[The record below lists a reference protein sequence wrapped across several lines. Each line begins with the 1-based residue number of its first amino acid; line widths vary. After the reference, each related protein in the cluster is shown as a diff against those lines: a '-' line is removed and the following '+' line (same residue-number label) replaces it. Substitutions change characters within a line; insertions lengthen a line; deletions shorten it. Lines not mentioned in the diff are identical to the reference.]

1 MKKIYNCF
9 LASFFL
15 AAVLNTTASAQT
27 IQYSDGRP
35 AASLRMNFKDEG
47 IVMKY
52 GDGKDSCDTYGARE
66 AVVNKEGDT
75 YYLFYDGAGKR
86 GWLACLAESKDLRH
100 WTKKGPILTLGGPGK
115 NDSKSASS
123 PWVIKEKNEW
133 HMFYVG
139 AKNTTPA
146 PYRIPSLPYLTM
158 KAKATSLRG
167 PWIKQYDVTALP
179 PKDDSYYSVT
189 SSPGYVVKHNGEF
202 FMFFSGATPDGKGIK
217 RTLGLARTKDL
228 NSSWKIEE
236 EPVVPI
242 AEQIENSSVYYE
254 PTTKTWFL
262 FTNHVGIDEKG
273 GEYTDA
279 IWVYWSKD
287 IHKWNPQD
295 KAVALDGI
303 NSIWAKGAIG
313 MPTVIKQGNRLA
325 LLYDAAEGT
334 STDHMFRSI
343 GLAWIDLPLKTP
355 TK

>member
-1 MKKIYNCF
+1 MKKMYYSL

-15 AAVLNTTASAQT
+15 AAVLHGSAPAQT
-27 IQYSDGRP
+27 TPYSDGRP
-35 AASLRMNFKDEG
+35 AASLRMHFKDEG
-47 IVMKY
+47 IVMRY

-75 YYLFYDGAGKR
+75 YYLFYDGAGKQ
-86 GWLACLAESKDLRH
+86 GWLACLAESKDLKH
-100 WTKKGPILTLGGPGK
+100 WTKKGTILSLGEPGK

-146 PYRIPSLPYLTM
+146 PYRIPALPYLTM
-158 KAKATSLRG
+158 KAKAKSLRG

-189 SSPGYVVKHNGEF
+189 SSPGYVVKHKDEYL
-202 FMFFSGATPDGKGIK
+202 MFFSGATPDGKGIK

-262 FTNHVGIDEKG
+262 FTNHVGIDKKG

-287 IHKWNPQD
+287 INKWNPQH
-295 KAVALDGI
+295 KAIALDGN
-303 NSIWAKGAIG
+303 NSVWAKGAIG
-313 MPTVIKQGNRLA
+313 MPTVIKEGNRLA

-355 TK
+355 E